1 MVWPISDFQN
11 KTHRPTY
18 FKRQELVKVIK
29 ISIFILR
36 LSISEWNFFDPN
48 FTRYGVV
55 CRGRRDKVGEGT
67 WGKAGS
73 ACWIAEVGQW
83 LKAVTSR

>member
-55 CRGRRDKVGEGT
+55 CQGEKG
-67 WGKAGS
+67 
-73 ACWIAEVGQW
+73 
-83 LKAVTSR
+83 